1 MGVRILHD
9 EGDEIACIYDSVKD
23 VAFGPVFRG
32 LDAEDQAQHFL
43 NWLTNDARV
52 YGTRDLAGLHKRW
65 AELNL
70 DAEHGELT
78 LAATQ
83 QLEASR

>member
-9 EGDEIACIYDSVKD
+9 EGDEIACIYDSVRD
-23 VAFGPVFRG
+23 TAFGPVFRG
-32 LDAEDQAQHFL
+32 IDAEDQARHFL
-43 NWLTNDARV
+43 SWLGRDART
-52 YGTRDLAGLHKRW
+52 YDTRRIAWAHARW
-65 AELNL
+65 ARKYL

-83 QLEASR
+83 ELELL

>member
-1 MGVRILHD
+1 MGAKILHD

-43 NWLTNDARV
+43 NWLALDART
-52 YGTRDLAGLHKRW
+52 YEPRRLARLYVEW
-65 AELNL
+65 ANQYL
-70 DAEHGELT
+70 DGEHGELT

-83 QLEASR
+83 ELEASR